1 MSTPSEVPEPQQP
14 GAQPPAGNVPPAGSV
29 PPQGFPAAQ
38 GQQPSQPG
46 YQVPGQAYPPPG
58 QYPQPG
64 PQGQYP
70 PQGQGYQQPG
80 QPYGQAGQPGQPGGF
95 QFQMPTDGPRSFN
108 DVIPSGGFSGMFR
121 VAGLPTELK
130 VSYWIW
136 LIGGMLG
143 VLGTFFGLLAT
154 LALFTVAPGLAAI
167 VLLLVLIALAL
178 AAAQIVL
185 ALKMKEGKEWARL
198 ALTVVAG
205 VSLVLAL
212 LSGSVGG
219 GTVGEGIGNNWL
231 GFLISAAATV
241 LMWLPNSQ
249 AWFNAV
255 KGRA

>member
-1 MSTPSEVPEPQQP
+1 MSNPSEVPQPQQP
-14 GAQPPAGNVPPAGSV
+14 GAQPPAGNVPPAGYE
-29 PPQGFPAAQ
+29 PPQGYPNPQ
-38 GQQPSQPG
+38 GQQPPQNQQP
-46 YQVPGQAYPPPG
+46 PH
-58 QYPQPG
+58 
-64 PQGQYP
+64 
-70 PQGQGYQQPG
+70 QGYQQPG
-80 QPYGQAGQPGQPGGF
+80 QPYGPPYGQPGQGYQQPGGF

-108 DVIPSGGFSGMFR
+108 DVMPKGGLSGMFS
-121 VAGLPTELK
+121 VTGLPTELK

-143 VLGTFFGLLAT
+143 VLGSFFGLLAT
-154 LALFTVAPGLAAI
+154 LALFTVAPGLAALL
-167 VLLLVLIALAL
+167 LLLVLVALVL

-198 ALTVVAG
+198 ALTIVAG

-212 LSGSVGG
+212 IGGS
-219 GTVGEGIGNNWL
+219 VGEGIGNNWL

-249 AWFNAV
+249 AWFTAV